1 MHNAKLER
9 RRCAVCDA
17 QAPIPLFHQTFEA
30 VAGVSV
36 LAGYDVV
43 ACERC
48 GFAYADGIPDQDDF
62 NRYYREASKYEYHQ
76 RDGQESPY
84 DSARMDVIADFV
96 APLVPRQDAAI
107 IDIGCA
113 SGRLLYLL
121 RRRGF
126 GDVTGLDPSPGC
138 AAAAAR
144 LYDVQVLQGNFGQFP
159 VFDRLFDVAILVGV
173 LEHVRD
179 LDTAMRQ
186 VASIL
191 SDDGV
196 VYVEVPDVLEFS
208 RWPNAPFQDF
218 SVEHITYFFS
228 PRSLS
233 NLFSRYGFVSIAS
246 EQNSRQQAYRTVMSN
261 VSAAF
266 QKRPGAGSAA
276 VRDDESQLAL
286 ERYIKQCTAEEESI
300 RSQIDR
306 IVDSRR
312 SVIVWGVGTNAT
324 RLLAT
329 TRLADANIAYFVD
342 SNSKYQ
348 GKQLAGR
355 RVEPPQAL
363 KADNDPILILS
374 RVFQQE
380 ISDQVRDLA
389 GPDREILTLYRLD

>member
-1 MHNAKLER
+1 MR
-9 RRCAVCDA
+9 RSLTSVA
-17 QAPIPLFHQTFEA
+17 QAADCFSCS
-30 VAGVSV
+30 VGAG
-36 LAGYDVV
+36 
-43 ACERC
+43 
-48 GFAYADGIPDQDDF
+48 
-62 NRYYREASKYEYHQ
+62 
-76 RDGQESPY
+76 SPN
-84 DSARMDVIADFV
+84 
-96 APLVPRQDAAI
+96 
-107 IDIGCA
+107 
-113 SGRLLYLL
+113 
-121 RRRGF
+121 
-126 GDVTGLDPSPGC
+126 VTGLDPSPGC

-144 LYDVQVLQGNFGQFP
+144 LYDVRVLQGNFGQFP
-159 VFDRLFDVAILVGV
+159 VFERLFDVAILVGV

-218 SVEHITYFFS
+218 SVEHINFFS

-233 NLFSRYGFVSIAS
+233 NLFSRYGFASIAS
-246 EQNSRQQAYRTVMSN
+246 VQNSRQQAYRTVMSN

-266 QKRPGAGSAA
+266 QKCAGAGSAA

-286 ERYIKQCTAEEESI
+286 ERYIKQCTAEEEAI

-342 SNSKYQ
+342 SNSKYH
-348 GKQLAGR
+348 GKSPRG
-355 RVEPPQAL
+355 PPC
-363 KADNDPILILS
+363 
-374 RVFQQE
+374 
-380 ISDQVRDLA
+380 
-389 GPDREILTLYRLD
+389 